1 MVKTAVVF
9 FSHEGNTKYAAE
21 YISAITGADL
31 IELEPKEPYPSGKV
45 SKYLAGKDALA
56 HKMPELK
63 DYEFNKDNYD
73 KIVIGTPVWAGNP
86 APPINT
92 FLAANNLSG
101 KELAFFTCSAGGN
114 GDKCIDNMMKTAGA
128 DPDSLTLNLI
138 DPMKKRDPAKLQEM
152 EHWCLKLLGSYETDE
167 LWDLYDA
174 DRNPTGE
181 TMNRGAEIPE
191 GRYHIVVS
199 VWIRN
204 SEGKYLM
211 SRRSMKKGW
220 CPGAWETTGGAVDA
234 GEDSLTGGVREVK
247 EELGIDLDPSTG
259 KLVRSVR
266 SDGLQDFYDVWMFEK
281 DVDIS
286 DIIMQEEE
294 VSDVAWMTREEID
307 RLWQEHKLHIL
318 LKYYKEII

>member
-101 KELAFFTCSAGGN
+101 KELAFFACSAGGK
-114 GDKCIDNMMKTAGA
+114 GDKCIDYMMKTAGA

-199 VWIRN
+199 VWIKTARA
-204 SEGKYLM
+204 STL
-211 SRRSMKKGW
+211 
-220 CPGAWETTGGAVDA
+220 CPGAA
-234 GEDSLTGGVREVK
+234 
-247 EELGIDLDPSTG
+247 
-259 KLVRSVR
+259 
-266 SDGLQDFYDVWMFEK
+266 
-281 DVDIS
+281 
-286 DIIMQEEE
+286 
-294 VSDVAWMTREEID
+294 
-307 RLWQEHKLHIL
+307 
-318 LKYYKEII
+318 